1 MARGPSNSSGWRGL
15 GRWPTR
21 RSRDSRQLSGSPARD
36 DPFEAAR
43 RTRGGS
49 IRMTRRHERELSHEV
64 VEDCGAFL
72 LGRYAEELES
82 RSLAVPVWAWTNV
95 LAHGTPRDLRRTA
108 DDTRFGPVST
118 REWRA
123 ARAYVAAE
131 LLESTARDQ
140 SLAETQRQLLI
151 PLELQLATRGDVELW
166 TPQRWVA
173 TVRSSIV
180 RREPQ
185 REPRDLGK
193 NGNTRRG

>member
-1 MARGPSNSSGWRGL
+1 MARGPSNSSGSRWL
-15 GRWPTR
+15 GRWRAR
-21 RSRDSRQLSGSPARD
+21 RSRDSRQSSGPPARD
-36 DPFEAAR
+36 DPFPAAR
-43 RTRGGS
+43 RTRAGG
-49 IRMTRRHERELSHEV
+49 IKLARRHERALSREV

-95 LAHGTPRDLRRTA
+95 LAHGTPTDLRRTA
-108 DDTRFGPVST
+108 DDSRVGPGST

-131 LLESTARDQ
+131 LLEATARDQ
-140 SLAETQRQLLI
+140 SLAETQRQHLV
-151 PLELQLATRGDVELW
+151 PLELQLATRSDVERW

-173 TVRSSIV
+173 AVRSSIAT
-180 RREPQ
+180 REA
-185 REPRDLGK
+185 RDVGK